1 MIKRA
6 SLQHIHDNDQRVGLR
21 HPTLA
26 DKEGSSL
33 SIRPGEALHAIVMA
47 AIDLL
52 LRTGKRHQL
61 ELSSSRCR
69 RLRHAH
75 ARLFDLCEDGVKL
88 WLPRRRVH
96 DDLLGLPG
104 DLFNLEA
111 CSATSARCSSRV
123 VWHGPHPPS
132 WTGRAARPQSSRRT
146 SWRRRTCMCA
156 VLARQQRTCAWFG
169 RTYCRHGGGWS
180 WSGGGPERSREAL
193 SVS

>member
-52 LRTGKRHQL
+52 LRTGKLHQL

-69 RLRHAH
+69 GLRHAH
-75 ARLFDLCEDGVKL
+75 ARLFDLCEDVVKL
-88 WLPRRRVH
+88 WLPHRRVH

-111 CSATSARCSSRV
+111 CNATSARCSSRV
-123 VWHGPHPPS
+123 VWHGSPPTLHLGQDALHGPRAAAARHGDVERVCVLCLRVS
-132 WTGRAARPQSSRRT
+132 SEPAHGLAGLTADMVEGGVGAEEVRRGRARR
-146 SWRRRTCMCA
+146 
-156 VLARQQRTCAWFG
+156 F
-169 RTYCRHGGGWS
+169 
-180 WSGGGPERSREAL
+180 
-193 SVS
+193 